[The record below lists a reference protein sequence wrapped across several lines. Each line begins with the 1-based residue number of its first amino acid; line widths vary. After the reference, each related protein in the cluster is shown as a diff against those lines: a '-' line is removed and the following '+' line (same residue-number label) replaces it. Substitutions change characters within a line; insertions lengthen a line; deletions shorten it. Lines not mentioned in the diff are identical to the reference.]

1 MGLFIAIEGGDGS
14 GKRTQTDLLVK
25 RLQDA
30 GVDVMKVSFPQY
42 GKPSAE
48 IVSKYLNGDYGT
60 VNEVHADL
68 ASLPFAIDRYAAK
81 QSIVDHLAKDN
92 SVVIADR
99 YVASN
104 LAHQGTKLTDTA
116 DRHAFYDRI
125 TSIEFGVLS
134 LPRPTISLVLLV
146 PSTIAQA
153 NVDKK
158 DARIYTDKKR
168 DIHEADATHLDKTRQ
183 NYIELT
189 ELYPE
194 QFTAINCMRSDD
206 EMRTVDEIHNDIWNN
221 ITNLEAHRETVS

>member
-14 GKRTQTDLLVK
+14 GKGTQTDLIVK
-25 RLQDA
+25 RLEDS

-42 GKPSAE
+42 GETSAE

-60 VNEVHADL
+60 ANEVHPDL

-81 QSIVDHLAKDN
+81 QSIVDHLSKRN

-104 LAHQGTKLTDTA
+104 LAHQGTKLSDTA
-116 DRHAFYDRI
+116 SRHEFYDRI
-125 TSIEFGVLS
+125 TSIEFGVLN
-134 LPRPTISLVLLV
+134 LPQPDISLVLLV
-146 PSTIAQA
+146 PSEVAQA

-168 DIHEADATHLDKTRQ
+168 DIHEADAKHLDKTRQ

-194 QFTAINCMRSDD
+194 KFTAINCMKSDN
-206 EMRTVDEIHNDIWNN
+206 EMRSIDDIHNDIWIN
-221 ITNLEAHRETVS
+221 ITELEAYRETIS